1 MKRYNLAWIVFL
13 GIMLIATLSACS
25 KTKDNLIYVNDEQGF
40 SMEFPERWGGEF
52 EVVPYDHGLIISS
65 KVNDI
70 ETLAYIHKYTM
81 EEWQN
86 LDYGSDIPLQFQTLG
101 ESSEAIFVLIY
112 PGDVNYNIENE
123 DSIKRNEEMVSDL
136 MEGNFIFNLIERDK

>member
-1 MKRYNLAWIVFL
+1 MKRYNLTWIVFFS
-13 GIMLIATLSACS
+13 IMLIITLSACPR
-25 KTKDNLIYVNDEQGF
+25 TKDSLIYVNVEQGF
-40 SMEFPERWGGEF
+40 SIEFPESWGGEF

-65 KVNDI
+65 EVNNI

-86 LDYGSDIPLQFQTLG
+86 LSHGSDIPVQFQTLG

-123 DSIKRNEEMVSDL
+123 DSVKRNEEMVSDL
-136 MEGNFIFNLIERDK
+136 MEGNFTFNLIVRDK